1 MVYTGDLKSP
11 AERHAG
17 SSPAR
22 GTTWKVIMQKTS
34 YDEMKKL
41 YQQWFS
47 NPEGTQAMFF
57 RSHGWTR
64 ADFFDEASR
73 RGDDV

>member
-1 MVYTGDLKSP
+1 
-11 AERHAG
+11 
-17 SSPAR
+17 
-22 GTTWKVIMQKTS
+22 MQKIS

-41 YQQWFS
+41 YQEWFS

-73 RGDDV
+73 RGDDI